1 MQEQLTQEQLSE
13 IATALNILA
22 RYGLLYS
29 GYRRRQRRVAEVRAT
44 KYIVVKYEDGDTRYL
59 NFAPGKTHHFYIRIP
74 PKS

>member
-1 MQEQLTQEQLSE
+1 MLTQEQLVE
-13 IATALNILA
+13 IAAALNTLA

-29 GYRRRQRRVAEVRAT
+29 GFRRRQRRVAEVHAT

-59 NFAPGKTHHFYIRIP
+59 NFAQGKTHNFYVRLSS